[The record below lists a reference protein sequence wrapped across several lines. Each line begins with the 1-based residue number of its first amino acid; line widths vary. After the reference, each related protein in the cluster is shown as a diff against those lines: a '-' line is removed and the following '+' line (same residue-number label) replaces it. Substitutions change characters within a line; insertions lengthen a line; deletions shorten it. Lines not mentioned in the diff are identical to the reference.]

1 VETPTAWVDVVAPPE
16 IDAEPVGML
25 AARLVTAL
33 ADGEVAGAA
42 ELHTLNVELSA
53 HRLVI
58 QPGRPDARPPR
69 FVAVVGGPE
78 RPGLLGRRAE
88 RAARA
93 LREAS

>member
-1 VETPTAWVDVVAPPE
+1 VTDLA
-16 IDAEPVGML
+16 VGLRGELAGRLL
-25 AARLVTAL
+25 AAIA
-33 ADGEVAGAA
+33 ADGGRTCA
-42 ELHTLNVELSA
+42 LHALNVNLRT
-53 HRLVI
+53 HRLMV
-58 QPGRPDARPPR
+58 QPVRLDARPPR